1 MKKIASAREN
11 SEIFKIKAT
20 CSGSGWDQG
29 SRVPCYSLWEVSA
42 ADIQKRT
49 YTDYGGST
57 DAYYG
62 FTCPECGC
70 FTELD
75 KNEIPATIRNSA
87 RLYIDPTKQDDWY

>member
-49 YTDYGGST
+49 HTDHGGTT

-75 KNEIPATIRNSA
+75 EKEIPYDIRTKA
-87 RLYIDPTKQDDWY
+87 RTYSTPDTDWR